1 MPKFVMIAL
10 GLMMAVALVGI
21 GLVSHRRA
29 EPMLG
34 LSPAP
39 TQPARPFRLT
49 THTGKTFTDADLLGK
64 PTLLYFGFTFCPD
77 ICPTELGYVAK
88 VMRALGADG
97 DRVRP
102 VFISVDPG
110 RDTPQKLADYVP
122 LFDKRLIG
130 LIGSQAETDVI
141 CAAYGV
147 FHQKS
152 TPVSK
157 DPTYYLIDHSST
169 IFLLDAQGRIADTL
183 DSDTPVVAAVAR
195 VRRVLP

>member
-10 GLMMAVALVGI
+10 GLMMAVALLGI
-21 GLVSHRRA
+21 GLVSYRRA
-29 EPMLG
+29 EPTPG

-64 PTLLYFGFTFCPD
+64 PTLLYFGFTYCPD

-102 VFISVDPG
+102 VFVSVDPD

-122 LFDKRLIG
+122 LFDKRLVG
-130 LIGSQAETDVI
+130 LVGTPTETDAI
-141 CAAYGV
+141 CKAYGV

-157 DPTYYLIDHSST
+157 DPNYYLIDHSST

-183 DSDTPVVAAVAR
+183 DSDIPVVVAIAR
-195 VRRVLP
+195 VQRVLQ